1 MAWKFKLIYS
11 FEEDLFSDHRWTFTH
26 SGMRNTTL
34 GSVGLFYVGTGNY
47 LQHRLHIP
55 LRSEYLIQC

>member
-11 FEEDLFSDHRWTFTH
+11 FEEDLLSDHRWTFTN

-34 GSVGLFYVGTGNY
+34 GSEGLFCVGTGTTSSIAAHSSP
-47 LQHRLHIP
+47 Q
-55 LRSEYLIQC
+55 